1 MMKIRMK
8 TTMQLH
14 AKLSQKQQGFTL
26 IELMIVVI
34 VMGILSAFAFPAF
47 MDSVRKSNRAD
58 ATQALTRATANQER
72 FFAASGTYTA
82 DVTDLGLPA
91 DGASEQGLYTISL
104 AAGATGIGSSYVVTA
119 TAVPGLRQAE
129 DTGCT
134 VFSISSLGVQTP
146 NPASSR
152 CW

>member
-1 MMKIRMK
+1 MMKITMK
-8 TTMQLH
+8 TTLH
-14 AKLSQKQQGFTL
+14 KHSGLSQKQQGFTL

-34 VMGILSAFAFPAF
+34 VMGILSAFAFPSF
-47 MDSVRKSNRAD
+47 MDSIRKSNRAD
-58 ATQALTRATANQER
+58 AQSAITRATANQER

-91 DGASEQGLYTISL
+91 DGVTEQGLYTISL

-119 TAVPGLRQAE
+119 TAVTGRRQAE

-134 VFSISSLGVQTP
+134 VLSINSLGVQSP
-146 NPASSR
+146 NPASSK